1 MGELN
6 CPSLEYVYD
15 MTWSEFLIR
24 LYAFKRMRKYDRYMT
39 REVMWTSLIA
49 PHYDPK
55 KLPKSKESFFPIEDV
70 EDDVTQKIKDRIR
83 VAREQYIKDKQNG
96 GKVKS

>member
-24 LYAFKRMRKYDRYMT
+24 LYAFKRMRKYERYMT

-55 KLPKSKESFFPIEDV
+55 KLPKSKEQFFPIEGSNNKM
-70 EDDVTQKIKDRIR
+70 TQKMIDRIIA
-83 VAREQYIKDKQNG
+83 VKKQYQKDKQNG
-96 GKVKS
+96 GR